1 VSGHPLDPPLLGSV
15 KDEPSSLC
23 VCVHDVQRVELLVYL
38 GSMIHSSCSSDP
50 EICRRSAMARSAMQ
64 ILDRHLWTSRVMN
77 KTKLRLY
84 RVFILPTMLCGS
96 DCWAINNADMQRID
110 AVDQRCL
117 RRILDIRWHDFVRN
131 ADIRRI
137 TTVLLSSRA

>member
-96 DCWAINNADMQRID
+96 DCWAINNADMQWTKG
-110 AVDQRCL
+110 ACG
-117 RRILDIRWHDFVRN
+117 RILDIRWHDFVRN